1 MIPGCTFRSP
11 PFSSAPDQT
20 ETLEKPILLV
30 NVLKY
35 DLDIRLGLAQKMCGG
50 RLKKNPIS
58 LCSLLRDSNQVKGG
72 H

>member
-50 RLKKNPIS
+50 R
-58 LCSLLRDSNQVKGG
+58 
-72 H
+72 

>member
-35 DLDIRLGLAQKMCGG
+35 DLDIRLGLAQRC
-50 RLKKNPIS
+50 LVADKKKIPIHYVAS
-58 LCSLLRDSNQVKGG
+58 
-72 H
+72 